1 MSHHPSQRGLLLG
14 AAAGTISA
22 TVGSGARAVPASAD
36 DVIDLTRQYALY
48 GEAEQA
54 GVEVPETMTL
64 ATAGADGA
72 PSARMVL
79 LKGADDVGFV
89 FYSGYESRKA
99 GELEQNPR
107 AALVFYWRPLGKQVR
122 VEGRVERLSDGESDA
137 YFATRPRGSQVAAW
151 ASQQSQPLESRK
163 ELERR
168 YAELEREYD
177 GREVPRP
184 PDWGGFR
191 LRPDA
196 IEFWEHRENRLHD
209 RFCYT
214 RAREGWHRERLAP

>member
-1 MSHHPSQRGLLLG
+1 M
-14 AAAGTISA
+14 T
-22 TVGSGARAVPASAD
+22 D
-36 DVIDLTRQYALY
+36 DPIERFQEWFS
-48 GEAEQA
+48 EAEQA
-54 GVEVPETMTL
+54 GVEVPEAMTL
-64 ATAGADGA
+64 ATAGANGA

-79 LKGADDVGFV
+79 LKGADHEGFV
-89 FYSGYESRKA
+89 FYSGYVSRKA

-122 VEGRVERLSDGESDA
+122 VEGRVARVSEGESAA
-137 YFATRPRGSQVAAW
+137 YFATRPRGSQLAAW
-151 ASQQSQPLESRK
+151 ASQQSQPLESRE

-168 YAELEREYD
+168 YAELEREYA

-184 PDWGGFR
+184 PHWGGFR

-209 RFCYT
+209 RLRYT
-214 RAREGWHRERLAP
+214 RAREGWRAELLSP